1 MDQNYFGKYIRG
13 VRLYNRTSSNREV
26 DFMDLGIQ
34 AKLYEYENMYENLK
48 QGASKKEIKQMKRLL
63 DDVKYYIK
71 KEAKSDNY
79 TDLYVKYQNMY
90 NEIAKKV

>member
-1 MDQNYFGKYIRG
+1 
-13 VRLYNRTSSNREV
+13 
-26 DFMDLGIQ
+26 MDLGIQ

>member
-1 MDQNYFGKYIRG
+1 
-13 VRLYNRTSSNREV
+13 
-26 DFMDLGIQ
+26 MDLGIQ

-48 QGASKKEIKQMKRLL
+48 HGASKKEIKQMKRLL